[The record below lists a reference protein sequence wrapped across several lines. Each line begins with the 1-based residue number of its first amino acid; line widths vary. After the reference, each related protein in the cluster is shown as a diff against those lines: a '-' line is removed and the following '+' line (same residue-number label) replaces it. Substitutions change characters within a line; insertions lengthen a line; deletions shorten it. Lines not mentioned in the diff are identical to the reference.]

1 MLFIEKHISKDR
13 FADFCRRNHIRK
25 ILLFG
30 SALHGELLKDS
41 DIDLLVEFEDNHVP
55 GLFALCHME
64 NELSDLLGR
73 KVDLRTEQELSR
85 YFRADVVH
93 AAVVQYES

>member
-1 MLFIEKHISKDR
+1 MLFIEKHIPKDKI
-13 FADFCRRNHIRK
+13 ADFCRRNHIKK
-25 ILLFG
+25 ISLFG
-30 SALHGELLKDS
+30 STLHGELQQDS

-55 GLFALCHME
+55 GFFALCHME

-73 KVDLRTEQELSR
+73 KVDLRTSQELSR
-85 YFRADVVH
+85 YFRDDVVH

>member
-1 MLFIEKHISKDR
+1 MRFIEKHISKDT
-13 FADFCRRNHIRK
+13 FADFCRRNHIKK
-25 ILLFG
+25 ISLFG
-30 SALHGELLKDS
+30 SALHGELQQDS

-55 GLFALCHME
+55 GFFALCHME

-73 KVDLRTEQELSR
+73 KVDFRTSQELSR
-85 YFRADVVH
+85 YFREDVVH

>member
-1 MLFIEKHISKDR
+1 MLFIEKHISKDT
-13 FADFCRRNHIRK
+13 FADFCRRNHIKK
-25 ILLFG
+25 ISLFG
-30 SALHGELLKDS
+30 SALHGELQQDS

-55 GLFALCHME
+55 GFFALCHME

-73 KVDLRTEQELSR
+73 KVDLRTPHELSR
-85 YFRADVVH
+85 YFRDDVVH

>member
-25 ILLFG
+25 ISLFG
-30 SALHGELLKDS
+30 SALHGELRQDS
-41 DIDLLVEFEDNHVP
+41 DIDLLVEFEDNHIP
-55 GLFALCHME
+55 GLFAFCHME

>member
-1 MLFIEKHISKDR
+1 MRFIEKHISKDR
-13 FADFCRRNHIRK
+13 FDDFCRRNHIGK
-25 ILLFG
+25 ISLFG
-30 SALHGELLKDS
+30 SALHGELRQDS

-64 NELSDLLGR
+64 NELSDMLGR

-85 YFRADVVH
+85 YFREDVVH

>member
-1 MLFIEKHISKDR
+1 MLFIEKHISKNT

-25 ILLFG
+25 ISLFG
-30 SALHGELLKDS
+30 SAQQGNLQQDS

-55 GLFALCHME
+55 GFFALCHME

-73 KVDLRTEQELSR
+73 KVDLRTAQELSR
-85 YFRADVVH
+85 YFRDDVVH
-93 AAVVQYES
+93 TAVVQYES

>member
-1 MLFIEKHISKDR
+1 MLFIEKHISKDT
-13 FADFCRRNHIRK
+13 FADFCRRNHIKK
-25 ILLFG
+25 ISLFG
-30 SALHGELLKDS
+30 SALHGELQQDS

-55 GLFALCHME
+55 GFFALCHME

-73 KVDLRTEQELSR
+73 KVDLRTSQELSR
-85 YFRADVVH
+85 YFRDDVVH